1 MLPCQIENKNG
12 GIIDE
17 SPPSPPPPLDVVKEF
32 LKILK
37 RPCCF
42 SQPQHPVFDANAL
55 LVLECLIAEALAC
68 ARGGRD

>member
-17 SPPSPPPPLDVVKEF
+17 SPPPDVVEEF

-42 SQPQHPVFDANAL
+42 PQPQHPVFDANTL